1 MYTYEEFFED
11 IARIIAAIIGYSIG
25 LLILLQCWSIART
38 FLDPWWNLCT
48 SLENWRSQPI
58 PSDDLSLYRL
68 IYAQKSGI
76 TQPWQLTVS
85 AYTVRRSQPISSKF
99 MHSAW

>member
-25 LLILLQCWSIART
+25 LLILLQCWSFART

-58 PSDDLSLYRL
+58 PSDDLSLYRPNL
-68 IYAQKSGI
+68 C
-76 TQPWQLTVS
+76 TQPDNEGLS
-85 AYTVRRSQPISSKF
+85 LYLHAHKGL
-99 MHSAW
+99 